1 VVESCA
7 AFRYK
12 NLQARDR
19 DAFVTR
25 RIAAAAR
32 SERQT
37 NEQKRKDQE
46 FASRNMSPEWIPLLF
61 AAAVIVLL
69 LLVLRPRAQSR
80 RVTICRIVVMEAIYL
95 GMAYL
100 LLDVLEHPPAEALV
114 GSIMVAALAGAI
126 PNRYY
131 RKLAREE

>member
-1 VVESCA
+1 
-7 AFRYK
+7 
-12 NLQARDR
+12 
-19 DAFVTR
+19 
-25 RIAAAAR
+25 
-32 SERQT
+32 
-37 NEQKRKDQE
+37 
-46 FASRNMSPEWIPLLF
+46 MSPEWIPLLF
-61 AAAVIVLL
+61 PAAVIVLL

-126 PNRYY
+126 PTRYY
-131 RKLAREE
+131 RKLAREKR